1 MDAFDGLEL
10 SPRKVE
16 YLKYIAGQEGEVKTT
31 DLSTHFIVDPST
43 ITRAIGEMAAA
54 GLIAHVRYGGIG
66 LTEEGGIYA
75 EFLFRRHRI
84 LGLVLRHYGFSADE
98 ACCEV
103 SRFESMVS
111 RDAVDRICRSMGH
124 PIRGICGEITHESCA
139 GESPGRSPE
148 LI

>member
-1 MDAFDGLEL
+1 MDTYDGLEL

-16 YLKYIAGQEGEVKTT
+16 YLKFIAGQGCDVKTT
-31 DLSTHFIVDPST
+31 DLSTHFAVDPST
-43 ITRAIGEMAAA
+43 ITRAIGELTTV
-54 GLIAHVRYGGIG
+54 GLISHVRYGDIS
-66 LTEEGGIYA
+66 LTEDGRMYA

-103 SRFESMVS
+103 TRFESMVS

-124 PIRGICGEITHESCA
+124 PIRGICGDITHESCT
-139 GESPGRSPE
+139 GEESNKSPE
-148 LI
+148 VS

>member
-16 YLKYIAGQEGEVKTT
+16 YLKYIAAQGGDVKTT
-31 DLSTHFIVDPST
+31 DLSTHFAVDPST
-43 ITRAIGEMAAA
+43 ITRAIGELAAA

-66 LTEEGGIYA
+66 LTEEGRIYA

-98 ACCEV
+98 ACCEA
-103 SRFESMVS
+103 SQFESMVS

-124 PIRGICGEITHESCA
+124 PIRGICGEITHDSCA
-139 GESPGRSPE
+139 GEDPGRSME
-148 LI
+148 VS

>member
-10 SPRKVE
+10 SPRKAE
-16 YLKYIAGQEGEVKTT
+16 YLKFIAGQGGDVKTM
-31 DLSTHFIVDPST
+31 DLSTHFAVDPST
-43 ITRAIGEMAAA
+43 ITRAIGELAAA

-66 LTEEGGIYA
+66 LTEEGRIYA

-84 LGLVLRHYGFSADE
+84 LGLVFRHYGFSADE
-98 ACCEV
+98 ACSEV

-124 PIRGICGEITHESCA
+124 PIRGICGEITHDSCA
-139 GESPGRSPE
+139 GEDPGRSPE
-148 LI
+148 VS